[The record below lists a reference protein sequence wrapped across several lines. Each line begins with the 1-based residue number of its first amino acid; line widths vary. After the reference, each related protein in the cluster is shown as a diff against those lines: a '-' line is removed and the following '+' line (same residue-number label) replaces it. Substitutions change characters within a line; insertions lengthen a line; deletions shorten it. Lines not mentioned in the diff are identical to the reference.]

1 MKAAVQDIEN
11 RYYNPDPLFRLIG
24 ESNEANVRVEGNKLP
39 ALIDSGAQVSAMTQ
53 KLAKQMRLKVHKL
66 NKLLRIEG
74 TGGGKVPYRGYVETL
89 LEIPEIPDFKEHVLM
104 LVIENSEY
112 GERVPIQLGTLHID
126 MILEKATPEQLG
138 QLGKPYKRGEVGRPI
153 QSKGM
158 IELGLVS

>member
-1 MKAAVQDIEN
+1 
-11 RYYNPDPLFRLIG
+11 
-24 ESNEANVRVEGNKLP
+24 
-39 ALIDSGAQVSAMTQ
+39 MTQ

-126 MILEKATPEQLG
+126 MILGKANPRTV
-138 QLGKPYKRGEVGRPI
+138 RTTGET
-153 QSKGM
+153 
-158 IELGLVS
+158 L

>member
-1 MKAAVQDIEN
+1 M
-11 RYYNPDPLFRLIG
+11 
-24 ESNEANVRVEGNKLP
+24 
-39 ALIDSGAQVSAMTQ
+39 
-53 KLAKQMRLKVHKL
+53 LK
-66 NKLLRIEG
+66 
-74 TGGGKVPYRGYVETL
+74 TL

-126 MILEKATPEQLG
+126 MILGKATPEQLG

-158 IELGLVS
+158 IELGLVNGPIKLTKDVTLEAGETTKVKWSHPDKRECKKGCM